1 MKCSPTVP
9 PASISKGRF
18 WILVGGICVLQAGL
32 VLLFG
37 ERYHKAPAGIA
48 QPARFGLADA
58 PMDGDRMFK
67 TFFAIDPT
75 VFPLPGSNGFSER
88 AWLSMPAPSYDV
100 TNQTEPPAWLALN
113 TAHLGIDFP
122 SLHTSKRGGRF
133 GLSAPPIEASEPW
146 PVFLSAEKFRSRS
159 MFEIQGPLA
168 GRQLNAPSVLPAQT
182 NALLLSN
189 TVVQIAVDSAGQVI
203 SARLLDR
210 SGSVDADG
218 YALVQARNLRF
229 RPSPGPVPVWGNA
242 VIEWQT
248 LAPSNVTAAITSFT
262 Q

>member
-1 MKCSPTVP
+1 MARRQFRAGPQLQTQANLFDIFPVRHDHGC
-9 PASISKGRF
+9 G
-18 WILVGGICVLQAGL
+18 ILHV
-32 VLLFG
+32 
-37 ERYHKAPAGIA
+37 
-48 QPARFGLADA
+48 
-58 PMDGDRMFK
+58 
-67 TFFAIDPT
+67 IDNR
-75 VFPLPGSNGFSER
+75 V
-88 AWLSMPAPSYDV
+88 
-100 TNQTEPPAWLALN
+100 
-113 TAHLGIDFP
+113 
-122 SLHTSKRGGRF
+122 
-133 GLSAPPIEASEPW
+133 
-146 PVFLSAEKFRSRS
+146 SR
-159 MFEIQGPLA
+159 QGPLA